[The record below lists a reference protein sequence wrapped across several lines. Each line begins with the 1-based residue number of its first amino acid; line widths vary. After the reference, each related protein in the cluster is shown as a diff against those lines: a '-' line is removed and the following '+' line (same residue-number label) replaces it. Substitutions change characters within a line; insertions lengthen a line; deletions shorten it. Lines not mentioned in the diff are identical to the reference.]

1 MRNFLGGGG
10 FIVYLLRKKR
20 LYIKYALAW
29 LLTVVTLVLL
39 ALFPEAVRG
48 MAYFFGLKTPVN
60 FIYVVEGAFVL
71 CILLICTVIMSHM
84 NSRIVRLIQVQGILE
99 KRVRDLEVMAEKKGV
114 NMGGGKDESRDTY
127 ISESK

>member
-1 MRNFLGGGG
+1 MDLRLQITLLCGIFLGGG

-84 NSRIVRLIQVQGILE
+84 NSRIVLYFIFFLKQLHFLFLGI
-99 KRVRDLEVMAEKKGV
+99 
-114 NMGGGKDESRDTY
+114 
-127 ISESK
+127 

>member
-1 MRNFLGGGG
+1 
-10 FIVYLLRKKR
+10 
-20 LYIKYALAW
+20 
-29 LLTVVTLVLL
+29 
-39 ALFPEAVRG
+39 